1 MTGYLSKRW
10 RNSIYCYCKFMKIE
24 KIILNKYLLLRKRKE
39 KKKMRFIAAVIV
51 VKLFTNSN
59 KENEFVNSNI

>member
-1 MTGYLSKRW
+1 
-10 RNSIYCYCKFMKIE
+10 MKIE